1 MKQITLTIE
10 NIEDAIL
17 EIALQKDNEK
27 QGFLELSKGS
37 LWLLMGKSKM
47 LIKSFIGL
55 EKFFSIVTIDYTKN
69 LKIDNLKI
77 NMKIDSLKAIKKNNL
92 VKINPIKLEGKKLYR
107 VNIIKN
113 IGLRRIEGIKSLRDL
128 FNINLRTAMSFYDDS
143 GFVFSLSKT
152 QAKYLRKI
160 DWLKLKRV

>member
-1 MKQITLTIE
+1 MAAEGQYFGGNVALLGKLGVGTLNPTEKIDVDG
-10 NIEDAIL
+10 NVSL
-17 EIALQKDNEK
+17 TDN
-27 QGFLELSKGS
+27 SKI
-37 LWLLMGKSKM
+37 
-47 LIKSFIGL
+47 LIKSFLGL